1 MRKIAA
7 KPRAPRSAVA
17 AILAE
22 LRRVGR
28 PARRKVAEWY
38 FPSAMRTFGVA
49 APDLRRVTRAWSR
62 ELRQALARDVLRLA
76 QGLVAARVTDARTA
90 AYEILSRHA
99 AAMAALDA
107 RSVTALGRGND
118 NWGSV
123 DAFSVLVAGAAWRQG
138 RIDDSVIA
146 RWARSKD
153 RWRRRTALVSTV
165 PLNLRSRGGTGDPAR
180 TLAVCERLIDDRDDM
195 VVKGVSWALRALSV
209 PKPAAVHTFLARHR
223 TRLAPR
229 VLREVGNKLRTGRKN
244 P

>member
-1 MRKIAA
+1 MRKTAA
-7 KPRAPRSAVA
+7 EPGASRPPVA
-17 AILAE
+17 AVLRE
-22 LRRVGR
+22 LRRLGR
-28 PARRKVAEWY
+28 PERRKVAEWY

-62 ELRQALARDVLRLA
+62 QLRLASARDVLRLA
-76 QGLVAARVTDARTA
+76 RGLVATRVTDARTA

-99 AAMAALDA
+99 AAMDALDV
-107 RSVTALGRGND
+107 RTVTTLGRGND

-138 RIDDSVIA
+138 RIDDGVIS

-153 RWRRRTALVSTV
+153 RWWRRTALVSTV
-165 PLNLRSRGGTGDPAR
+165 PLNLRSRGGTGDATR
-180 TLAVCERLIDDRDDM
+180 TLAVCAGLVDDRDDM
-195 VVKGVSWALRALSV
+195 VVKGLSWALRALAV
-209 PKPAAVHTFLARHR
+209 PEPAAVRNFLARHR